1 MVRVLSQQHHSWYGE
16 AALFLRMLR
25 QFAPQSLDRV
35 FGQIDITKAE
45 IGWAASLA
53 RGGGPR
59 RSAALLVEFAQR
71 RIDALGDI
79 ARRLRGRFP
88 KLSMP
93 KPRIS
98 CRSSEVRGPTPTWCT
113 TTRSAGVNG
122 FLRRRLPG

>member
-1 MVRVLSQQHHSWYGE
+1 LRPAEPVMVRVLSQQHHSWYGE

-59 RSAALLVEFAQR
+59 RSAALRVRPASDR
-71 RIDALGDI
+71 C
-79 ARRLRGRFP
+79 ARRYCPPPSR
-88 KLSMP
+88 
-93 KPRIS
+93 
-98 CRSSEVRGPTPTWCT
+98 
-113 TTRSAGVNG
+113 A
-122 FLRRRLPG
+122 LPQTFDAQTEDLVPFE